1 MDELI
6 QIRNNNDHC
15 DLISSQKDN
24 HKNNSNTSF
33 NNTNTLINNTNTLY
47 NTNTLINNTNTS
59 INNTN
64 TSINN
69 TNTSINNTNTL
80 IDNTNT
86 PINNTNTS
94 INNTNSSH
102 NEVSSTVCGN
112 NFEQNFY
119 STNDS
124 NTKKKDSLSKVFQ
137 QIEHGSALERTARKR
152 FTKKIS
158 SKT

>member
-24 HKNNSNTSF
+24 QKSNSNTSF
-33 NNTNTLINNTNTLY
+33 NNTNTLINNTNTLIN
-47 NTNTLINNTNTS
+47 NTNILINNTNTLY
-59 INNTN
+59 NNTN
-64 TSINN
+64 N
-69 TNTSINNTNTL
+69 
-80 IDNTNT
+80 
-86 PINNTNTS
+86 
-94 INNTNSSH
+94 SH
-102 NEVSSTVCGN
+102 NELSSNVCSN

-137 QIEHGSALERTARKR
+137 QIEYGSALERTARKR
-152 FTKKIS
+152 FTKKDFF
-158 SKT
+158 KNMM